1 MGMLITEP
9 VKKVKLIVD
18 DVTFIFDNPRI
29 VNLLTN
35 GEHKSDVSFYEFD
48 LRINTFDEPTAY
60 RTIKI
65 DGITEYKKLV

>member
-1 MGMLITEP
+1 MGPIIKEP
-9 VKKVKLIVD
+9 VKKVQLIVD

-29 VNLLTN
+29 VHLLTN

-65 DGITEYKKLV
+65 DGITEYEKLV

>member
-1 MGMLITEP
+1 MERLITEP

-18 DVTFIFDNPRI
+18 DVTFIFDNPKI
-29 VNLLTN
+29 VHLLTN

-65 DGITEYKKLV
+65 DGITEYEKLV

>member
-1 MGMLITEP
+1 MGRLITEP

-29 VNLLTN
+29 VHLLTN
-35 GEHKSDVSFYEFD
+35 GEHKSDVSFYELD

-65 DGITEYKKLV
+65 DGITEYEKLV

>member
-1 MGMLITEP
+1 MERLITEP

-29 VNLLTN
+29 VHLLTN

-65 DGITEYKKLV
+65 DGITEYEKLV

>member
-1 MGMLITEP
+1 MGRLITEP

-29 VNLLTN
+29 VHLLTN

-65 DGITEYKKLV
+65 DGITEYEKLV